1 MGSGPRDGL
10 ADETPQRRITLDA
23 YSIDKFD
30 TTVGRYAKF
39 LQASGADSPEYWN
52 LVNLESDAD
61 LPVVG
66 VDWDQAQA
74 YCKWAGKRLPTEAE
88 WEKAARGTD
97 GRKHPWGNEGPTPQY
112 ANFGKG
118 GTFGYSKSL
127 T

>member
-1 MGSGPRDGL
+1 MVPIPAGQFVMGSGPRDGL
-10 ADETPQRRITLDA
+10 ADETPQRQITLDA
-23 YSIDKFD
+23 YSLDKFE

-74 YCKWAGKRLPTEAE
+74 YCKWAGSGFPQR
-88 WEKAARGTD
+88 RS
-97 GRKHPWGNEGPTPQY
+97 GRRRPGEPMGASIP
-112 ANFGKG
+112 GE
-118 GTFGYSKSL
+118 
-127 T
+127 